1 MVRKKL
7 VSKTSLLTPSTK
19 VDNILRKQGRQ
30 FIVLHQSVF
39 KLLQHLK
46 DKQAPPSHPKKSLKR
61 KTQNYKSMF

>member
-1 MVRKKL
+1 MVRKEL

-19 VDNILRKQGRQ
+19 VDNILRKQGVQ

-46 DKQAPPSHPKKSLKR
+46 DKGKLLLVTQRKFKKENTKL
-61 KTQNYKSMF
+61 

>member
-19 VDNILRKQGRQ
+19 VDNILRKQGVQ

-46 DKQAPPSHPKKSLKR
+46 DKGKLLLVTQKKFK
-61 KTQNYKSMF
+61 KENTQL

>member
-19 VDNILRKQGRQ
+19 VDNILRKQGVQ

-46 DKQAPPSHPKKSLKR
+46 DKGKLLLVTQKKFK
-61 KTQNYKSMF
+61 KENA

>member
-1 MVRKKL
+1 MVRKEL

-19 VDNILRKQGRQ
+19 VDNILRKQGVQ

-46 DKQAPPSHPKKSLKR
+46 DKGKLLLVTQKKFKKENTKL
-61 KTQNYKSMF
+61 

>member
-19 VDNILRKQGRQ
+19 VDNILRKQGVQ

-46 DKQAPPSHPKKSLKR
+46 DKGKLLLV
-61 KTQNYKSMF
+61 TQKV

>member
-19 VDNILRKQGRQ
+19 VDNILRKQGVQ

-46 DKQAPPSHPKKSLKR
+46 DKGKLLLVTQKKFKKENTKL
-61 KTQNYKSMF
+61 